1 VRVVQRQQGDQA
13 EDADDLHL
21 RFADAFRQA
30 VRSGL
35 NGEIERAETQ
45 DHHSQADGHG
55 DQDDIGLAR
64 TDDKERQMLDTSAG
78 VDRTLAL

>member
-1 VRVVQRQQGDQA
+1 
-13 EDADDLHL
+13 
-21 RFADAFRQA
+21 
-30 VRSGL
+30 L